1 MQIVTPQQ
9 LRESLQAVGVQTG
22 DGLLVHSA
30 LQFLGKPQ
38 GGPQIYLDALLDLL
52 GETGTIAVPTFN
64 FAFAKGQMFDPAV
77 TPSVGMGAFSELVRL
92 YPAARRTTHPMQSL
106 AVLGRF
112 QSELIAADTP
122 CAFNDGSAFD
132 KMLAHDFKLLLL
144 GASIQAAS
152 IVHYSEQRANVPYRY
167 WKDFRGEIA
176 GRGIQTYRMFVRD
189 ERYEAQLKLKPVETE
204 LRARGLW
211 HETPLNYG
219 KISACRLRDF
229 VAVADKLLRADPWI
243 LVENKPQ

>member
-1 MQIVTPQQ
+1 MKVVHTDQIHK
-9 LRESLQAVGVQTG
+9 SLQAIGIQPG
-22 DGLLVHSA
+22 DGLLVHTA

-38 GGPQIYLDALLDLL
+38 GGVQIYLDALLDLL

-64 FAFAKGQMFDPAV
+64 FAFAKGQVFEPAT
-77 TPSVGMGAFSELVRL
+77 TPSVGMGSFSELVRIH
-92 YPAARRTTHPMQSL
+92 PSARRTTHPMQSL
-106 AVLGRF
+106 AVMGRF

-122 CAFNDGSAFD
+122 CAFDDGSAFD
-132 KMLAHDFKLLLL
+132 KMLARDFKLLLL

-152 IVHYSEQRANVPYRY
+152 IVHYSEQRASVPYRY

-189 ERYEAQLKLKPVETE
+189 ERYDAQLKLVPVETE
-204 LRARGLW
+204 LRARRLW
-211 HETPLNYG
+211 NDAPLNYG

-229 VAVADKLLRADPWI
+229 VAVADELLRADPWI